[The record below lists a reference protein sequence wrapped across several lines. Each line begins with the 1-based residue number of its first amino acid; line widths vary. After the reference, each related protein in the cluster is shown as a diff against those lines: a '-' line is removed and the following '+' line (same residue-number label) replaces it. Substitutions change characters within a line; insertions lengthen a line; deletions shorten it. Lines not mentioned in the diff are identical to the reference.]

1 MPPAISIVIIDS
13 DPDSLKSMVGFIQRL
28 GNHAIVEGTAATF
41 EKGLEIIHKKRPMV
55 VIMEVC
61 EDVNLSI
68 ERMKNIL
75 SRFPHI
81 TIFATCPDKSSDT
94 ILKVMRAGAAEYLLK
109 PVSEVDLSAA
119 LQKLGRLWVVKPP
132 IEEKVGRVITVFSPK
147 GGVGTTTIAIN
158 LASDIYKET
167 NEPTILL
174 DMDFYAGD
182 ISTFLNLKPAY
193 TLSDV
198 TAHMSRLDKSFLQG
212 VIAKHESGI
221 SVLAEPHKIN
231 EAVEIAGE
239 DLRKIIGLLKTMYK
253 YIVVDST
260 SVFDSRT
267 KTVLEESDDIYMVFV
282 LTLPSINNVQR
293 HIDYFERLG
302 FGRDKVKLIVNRYI
316 KKGEITIEDA
326 EKVLTYPVFHTITNE
341 YETAMACINKGV
353 TVAELEPKSKL
364 NLAIKELAK
373 KVVAKK

>member
-1 MPPAISIVIIDS
+1 MSPDISVVIIDS
-13 DPDSLKSMVGFIQRL
+13 DPDSLKKIVGFLQKL
-28 GNHAIVEGTAATF
+28 GNHTHIDGTAATF
-41 EKGLEIIHKKRPMV
+41 EKGLELIHKKRPMV

-61 EDVNLSI
+61 EDVELSI
-68 ERMKNIL
+68 ERMKTIL

-119 LQKLGRLWVVKPP
+119 LQKLGRLWIVKPAP
-132 IEEKVGRVITVFSPK
+132 EEKTGRLITIFSPK

-158 LASDIYKET
+158 LASHIYNET
-167 NEPTILL
+167 KEPTILL

-198 TAHMSRLDKSFLQG
+198 TTHMSRLDKSFIQG

-221 SVLAEPHKIN
+221 SILAEPHKIN
-231 EAVEIAGE
+231 EAVEILAE
-239 DLRKIIGLLKTMYK
+239 DLRKIISLLKTMYK

-260 SVFDSRT
+260 SVFDDRT
-267 KTVLEESDDIYMVFV
+267 KAVLEESDEIYMVFV
-282 LTLPSINNVQR
+282 LSLPSINNVR
-293 HIDYFERLG
+293 RYIDYFARLG
-302 FGRDKVKLIVNRYI
+302 FGRDKVKLVVNRYI

-326 EKVLTYPVFHTITNE
+326 EKVLNYPVFHSITNE
-341 YETAMACINKGV
+341 YVTAMACINKGV
-353 TVAELEPKSKL
+353 AVNELEPKSKL

-373 KVVAKK
+373 KVAANK